1 MASMDRQQ
9 KQQRS
14 KLPSSESSSVGGKSS
29 AGGKD
34 SVGGKGSVVGGSAGV
49 GKQRRRTM
57 TSKEASLKKM
67 GPSKKSLILGVPEKA
82 RALVGD

>member
-14 KLPSSESSSVGGKSS
+14 KLPPSSVGGKSS

>member
-14 KLPSSESSSVGGKSS
+14 KLPSTTGSVGGKSS

-34 SVGGKGSVVGGSAGV
+34 SVGEKGGVVGGSAGV